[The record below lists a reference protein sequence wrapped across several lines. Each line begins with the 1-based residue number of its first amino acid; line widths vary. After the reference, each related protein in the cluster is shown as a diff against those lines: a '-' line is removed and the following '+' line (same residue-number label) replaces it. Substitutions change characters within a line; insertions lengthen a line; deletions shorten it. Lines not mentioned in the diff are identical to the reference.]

1 MVSGQKKVPKTSSLK
16 SCLLSGIGR
25 CSSPSARRPLSFRLR
40 TLHTNLQLWYF
51 THFVSKCLLQ
61 AETSRTIRLTHPV
74 YNSSFRGQKWMRQRM
89 NPQWNFAKGLWLG
102 KDCRAEVLLQSSIEG
117 SSFAAVIVV
126 QDNNFFRL
134 ETFGNINIPT
144 NQYYP

>member
-61 AETSRTIRLTHPV
+61 AETPRTIRLTHPV
-74 YNSSFRGQKWMRQRM
+74 FKNPVVSVRNPPKLIYSKTLLFPYEIRQNSLLKWITMVPLCFLSNLRRISYGNNQGKALI
-89 NPQWNFAKGLWLG
+89 NELLGLVNF
-102 KDCRAEVLLQSSIEG
+102 
-117 SSFAAVIVV
+117 
-126 QDNNFFRL
+126 
-134 ETFGNINIPT
+134 
-144 NQYYP
+144 